1 VLSYGVVVRWPPA
14 VAHSA
19 IGVRRILRQL
29 GKEPPKSGH
38 RRRCDARGI
47 DVNANVGPRKV
58 RVAAADAQLKL
69 VTMTSSS
76 PQATIFPCSAVL
88 PVLTRFTHFQSLSR
102 LRLNPKTPLLR

>member
-1 VLSYGVVVRWPPA
+1 
-14 VAHSA
+14 
-19 IGVRRILRQL
+19 VRRILRQL

-58 RVAAADAQLKL
+58 RVAAADAQLRL

-76 PQATIFPCSAVL
+76 PQATIFPCSGVL